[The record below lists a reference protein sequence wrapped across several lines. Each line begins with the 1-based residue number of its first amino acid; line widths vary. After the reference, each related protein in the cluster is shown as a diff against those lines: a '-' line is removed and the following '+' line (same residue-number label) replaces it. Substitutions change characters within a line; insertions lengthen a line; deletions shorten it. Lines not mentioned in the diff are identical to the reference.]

1 MNFSSLANYAV
12 RFIFNGKSA
21 HVAAAPHLGRS
32 ALDAV
37 ELMNI
42 GVNYL
47 REHMIPEARVHY
59 AITDTGGN
67 SPNVV

>member
-1 MNFSSLANYAV
+1 MLGFQ
-12 RFIFNGKSA
+12 I
-21 HVAAAPHLGRS
+21 PHLGRS

-37 ELMNI
+37 KLMNV

-47 REHMIPEARVHY
+47 REHMLDDARIHY
-59 AITDTGGN
+59 AITDSGGR